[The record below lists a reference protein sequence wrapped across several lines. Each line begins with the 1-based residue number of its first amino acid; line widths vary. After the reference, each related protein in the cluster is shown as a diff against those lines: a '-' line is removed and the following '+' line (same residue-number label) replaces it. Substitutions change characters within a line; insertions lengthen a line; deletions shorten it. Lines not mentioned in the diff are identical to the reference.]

1 MRLLYFILIS
11 IILVACG
18 GDQAED
24 KKSIN
29 QLKNARIVALDQLT
43 KEYDATLLSQ
53 HVAYH
58 PGTAGLAYLRKEGE
72 NKLVYTDSI
81 NTVVLDN
88 IPAKRYW
95 LYISGKYVYVFW
107 WVKFSTHEQKGAKK
121 TGKTLYVNVSDD
133 GGKTF
138 SKAQRLNDHH
148 GVLPDLHV
156 VADELGHITVLYL
169 DERYKGHQIFTNTSL
184 DGGKKW
190 LEHDVELN
198 QVSKDADEVDK
209 GKERITRAVTPNL
222 QKLGNKLVATWEQ
235 VEFFDGKPGLSFYS
249 RTSTDN
255 GLNWSNSELIYRYF
269 DATSIELYM
278 TATDSEVYLFA
289 VLNQGVAVFVKE
301 KEGKWQRIEGY
312 MPGTEETKT
321 DLVSYFKTAFDKDNL
336 YVTYINVEGYRKTD
350 NHTEFQTLHR
360 KNRAWENKYRFDA
373 LEGSAKEL
381 SRGYYQDISILKD
394 GSLVV
399 VWEDYRSILPSILM
413 NYSIDKGKTWQ
424 SKPIPLNKMGLESSS
439 HPFVKSLG
447 ENKYSI
453 FFRYYVLANAIKPKT
468 STRQITLPSPK
479 STEFSKIQ
487 FPKETLPNKA
497 QSISLLKKRVTALLA
512 LREHKNL
519 ENMQKEWKFLDPI
532 IKASQPQ
539 LEWLK
544 KRDLFDY
551 MSSKIESITIKG
563 AYVYVKISFTY
574 KLNASFLK
582 GGNKEEGDS
591 IKKEVGVL
599 QWGWFYDNWYLIPDN
614 PKESY
619 LP

>member
-1 MRLLYFILIS
+1 MIS
-11 IILVACG
+11 ITLMACG
-18 GDQAED
+18 GNQSED
-24 KKSIN
+24 EKSVDN
-29 QLKNARIVALDQLT
+29 QPKNVNPVTLDQLT
-43 KEYDATLLSQ
+43 KEYDKVLLGQ

-58 PGTAGLAYLRKEGE
+58 PDTDSLAYLRREG
-72 NKLVYTDSI
+72 NDKLVYSDSV
-81 NTVVLDN
+81 NTVVLDKT
-88 IPAKRYW
+88 PAKRYW
-95 LYISGKYVYVFW
+95 LYISGKYVYIFW
-107 WVKFSTHEQKGAKK
+107 WVKFSTHEQKGIKK

-156 VADELGHITVLYL
+156 VTDELGHITVLYL

-222 QKLGNKLVATWEQ
+222 QKLGNTLIATWEQ

-278 TATDSEVYLFA
+278 TATNREVYLFA

-301 KEGKWQRIEGY
+301 EEGKWQRVKGY
-312 MPGTEETKT
+312 MPGTEEAKT

-350 NHTEFQTLHR
+350 NHTEFQTLNR
-360 KNRAWENKYRFDA
+360 KNRTWGNKFRFDA

-381 SRGYYQDISILKD
+381 SRGYYQDISISKD

-413 NYSIDKGKTWQ
+413 TYSIDKGKTWL
-424 SKPIPLNKMGLESSS
+424 SKPIPLNKMGLEGST
-439 HPFVKSLG
+439 HPFIKTLG

-453 FFRYYVLANAIKPKT
+453 FFRYYVLANAINPKT
-468 STRQITLPSPK
+468 STRQITLPSPN

-487 FPKETLPNKA
+487 FSKETLPNKT

-519 ENMQKEWKFLDPI
+519 ENMQKEWEFLDPI
-532 IKASQPQ
+532 IKTSQPQ

-563 AYVYVKISFTY
+563 AYAYVKISFTY
-574 KLNASFLK
+574 KIDATFLK
-582 GGNKEEGDS
+582 GANGSHKEKDNS

-599 QWGWFYDNWYLIPDN
+599 RWGWFYDNWYLILGN
-614 PKESY
+614 PKKSY